1 MGGEK
6 MIPIMDFQRR
16 SLTGPVMK
24 ADEFDLAFSA
34 KLRELVSKYHIK
46 YNAEEFIVDDQTADA
61 IFQAGVELLAEIGL
75 YHIET
80 QRVVKYT
87 QQEILDTASERKKS
101 PGKITMGRGKDECT
115 IAYRTGKDTRPP
127 TNYAGA
133 AGVIDEEWFMPF
145 IQSVAQEESVKGMG
159 CTGGITK
166 VGDIAP
172 KSGTLSELHCGLW
185 EQNQML
191 EVLRRVGRP
200 EMSLGLLQTVTS
212 PGAIMSC
219 VRPGLREPHNIHIGI
234 HIMPEQKIDW
244 TRLVMAHFCQER
256 GIVPWQ
262 SAMSMIGGFCRD
274 AADNAVV
281 LTANTLGQMS
291 YGHGPIGSL
300 FSSLMDG
307 SFGTR
312 PTIWAVCAAARA
324 SERNI
329 GLATGACIPVS
340 QHGKGVQTGL
350 FISAAEAIA
359 YTACG
364 LAFAWI
370 AGGTGLEARLIGEIM
385 DVTAGM
391 DKSKAAELINAILA
405 KADGMLGQE
414 TPMEPFVDLYDLKT
428 VQPKPDYEARLMKAK
443 EDLGRLGVPY
453 K

>member
-1 MGGEK
+1 
-6 MIPIMDFQRR
+6 
-16 SLTGPVMK
+16 MK
-24 ADEFDLAFSA
+24 SDEFDLAFSG
-34 KLRELVSKYHIK
+34 KLRELVAKYEIK
-46 YNAEEFIVDDQTADA
+46 YDPEEFIVGDQTADA
-61 IFQAGVELLAEIGL
+61 VFQAGVELLAEIGL
-75 YHIET
+75 YHIDT

-87 QQEILDTASERKKS
+87 KEEILDIAKERREN
-101 PGKITMGRGKDECT
+101 PGKATMGRGDDEFT
-115 IAYRTGKDTRPP
+115 IEYRTGEDKRPP

-145 IQSVAQEESVKGMG
+145 VQSVAQEEAVAGLG

-166 VGDIAP
+166 VGDVEP
-172 KSGTLSELHCGLW
+172 KTGTLSELHCGLW

-191 EVLRRVGRP
+191 EVLRQVGRP
-200 EMSLGLLQTVTS
+200 GMSLGLLQTVIS
-212 PGAIMSC
+212 PGAIMAC
-219 VRPGLREPHNIHIGI
+219 VRPGLREAHNTHIGI

-256 GIVPWQ
+256 DIVPWQ

-281 LTANTLGQMS
+281 LIANTLGQMS
-291 YGHGPIGSL
+291 YGHGPISSL

-312 PTIWAVCAAARA
+312 ETIWALSTAARA

-329 GLATGACIPVS
+329 RIATGACIPGS
-340 QHGKGVQTGL
+340 QHGKGTQTGL

-364 LAFAWI
+364 LSYAWV
-370 AGGTGLEARLIGEIM
+370 AGGTGLEARLLGEIL

-391 DKSKAAELINAILA
+391 DKSKARELINTIMA
-405 KADGMLGQE
+405 KVDEMLGQE
-414 TPMEPFVDLYDLKT
+414 QMEHFVEQYDLKT
-428 VQPKPDYEARLMKAK
+428 VQPKPEYEAKLMKVK
-443 EDLGRLGVPY
+443 EDLARMGMPY

>member
-1 MGGEK
+1 

-24 ADEFDLAFSA
+24 ADEFDLAFSG
-34 KLRELVSKYHIK
+34 KLRELVSKYGIK
-46 YNAEEFIVDDQTADA
+46 YNPEEFIVDDQTADA
-61 IFQAGVELLAEIGL
+61 VFQAGVELLAEVGL

-87 QQEILDTASERKKS
+87 REEILEIASERKEN
-101 PGKITMGRGKDECT
+101 PGKATMGRGPDEFT
-115 IAYRTGKDTRPP
+115 IEYRTGRDTRPP
-127 TNYAGA
+127 ANYAGA
-133 AGVIDEEWFMPF
+133 AGIIDEDWFIPF
-145 IQSVAQEESVKGMG
+145 VQSVAQEETVKGMG

-166 VGDIAP
+166 VGDITP
-172 KSGTLSELHCGLW
+172 KSGTLSELHCGIW
-185 EQNQML
+185 EQNQMM

-200 EMSLGLLQTVTS
+200 GMSLGLIQTVIS
-212 PGAIMSC
+212 PAAIMSC
-219 VRPGLREPHNIHIGI
+219 IRPGLREAHNVHIGV

-291 YGHGPIGSL
+291 YAHGPISSL

-312 PTIWAVCAAARA
+312 ATIWAVCTAARA

-329 GLATGACIPVS
+329 RVATGACVPGS
-340 QHGKGVQTGL
+340 QHRKGVRTGVL
-350 FISAAEAIA
+350 ISAAEIIS

-364 LAFAWI
+364 LAYAWV
-370 AGGTGLEARLIGEIM
+370 AGGTGIEARLLGEIM
-385 DVTAGM
+385 ETTAGM
-391 DKSKAAELINAILA
+391 DRNKARELAGAIMKA
-405 KADGMLGQE
+405 ADGMLGQE
-414 TPMEPFVDLYDLKT
+414 PPMEHFADQYDLKT
-428 VQPKPDYEARLMKAK
+428 VKPKPEYEAKIMKAK
-443 EDLGRLGVPY
+443 EDLAGLGVPF